1 MERHSKME
9 AKRRKAG
16 FGRVKFYGQV
26 KSIEEIAQ
34 ISKGIESLPLKSEE
48 RAAGLEDLCVYALS
62 SKENLETARSLDFGR
77 IAANSLGS

>member
-16 FGRVKFYGQV
+16 FGRIKFYGQV

-34 ISKGIESLPLKSEE
+34 IRKGIESMPLKSEE
-48 RAAGLEDLCVYALS
+48 RAAGLEDLCIFASS
-62 SKENLETARSLDFGR
+62 SKENLETARLLEFGR
-77 IAANSLGS
+77 IAANSLSS